1 MNGTVNP
8 LYGGNNMNGG
18 SEMGAGDKALKLA
31 GSHLEQSKFGTKD
44 AIRGLKEHA
53 AASVYKNSLSADEIV
68 TGLKGITK
76 TIKTTSSFTSDKISS
91 IIFTV
96 MQALSNSFTGG
107 MNGMKS
113 ELEKITKE
121 QEGSGDNAMV
131 NFLVDCG
138 SFLNFFIQYT
148 TVNKQLQYKITHP
161 DDDDLLTPHQKDKIK
176 SFKDDF
182 SNGEKGNIDVIKQNI
197 KDTLIRP

>member
-18 SEMGAGDKALKLA
+18 SGAGDKALKLA
-31 GSHLEQSKFGTKD
+31 KSNLTPSTFGTKD

-76 TIKTTSSFTSDKISS
+76 TIKTTSSFTSDKITS

-96 MQALSNSFTGG
+96 MQALSNSFT
-107 MNGMKS
+107 
-113 ELEKITKE
+113 
-121 QEGSGDNAMV
+121 
-131 NFLVDCG
+131 
-138 SFLNFFIQYT
+138 
-148 TVNKQLQYKITHP
+148 
-161 DDDDLLTPHQKDKIK
+161 
-176 SFKDDF
+176 
-182 SNGEKGNIDVIKQNI
+182 
-197 KDTLIRP
+197 